1 MEGTTATPGE
11 PPALTDL
18 VDRHVAEWLRVIPD
32 LDPVTEGL
40 VTRMQWIVHRIKRA
54 QQAGLEGLGISQGE
68 WELLHALRRQGAPWR
83 AASTSLAGDLRLS
96 PSALT
101 NRVDRMERAGLARRV
116 ADPDDRRKVLVEPT
130 ADGMALYERAMNTQ
144 GDLERELVGTLDPA
158 EREALNALLRRL
170 LAATD
175 RFGTDRR

>member
-1 MEGTTATPGE
+1 MEEHTTTPNE
-11 PPALTDL
+11 PSALTDV

-54 QQAGLEGLGISQGE
+54 QQAGLEGLGISGGE
-68 WELLHALRRQGAPWR
+68 WELLHTLRRQGQPWR

-101 NRVDRMERAGLARRV
+101 NRVDRMEGAGLVRRV
-116 ADPDDRRKVLVEPT
+116 ADPEDRRKVLVEPT
-130 ADGMALYERAMNTQ
+130 ADGMALYERAMNAQ
-144 GDLERELVGTLDPA
+144 GGLEQELVATLDPA

-175 RFGTDRR
+175 RFSTDRR